1 MAITDWPENERPR
14 EKLLDRGAAALSD
27 AELLALFL
35 RVGMRGKTAVD
46 LARDLLARFGSLTRL
61 WAASAAEFSS
71 IPGMGLAKYAQ
82 LQAVV
87 ELARRALSEPLRDA
101 DVFESPGAVRDWL
114 RLRIGSLPHEV
125 FHVLLL
131 DARNRLI
138 DAVELF
144 RGTLT
149 QTSVYPREVVKLALT
164 RNAAAVILAHNHP
177 SGAAE
182 PSAADELLTRSLKQ
196 ALELVDIRVLDH
208 FIVTAHARP
217 ISFAERGLL

>member
-1 MAITDWPENERPR
+1 MAITDWPEDERPR
-14 EKLLDRGAAALSD
+14 EKLLGRGAAALSD

-35 RVGMRGKTAVD
+35 RVGVRGKSAVD
-46 LARDLLARFGSLTRL
+46 LARDLLGHFGSLTRL
-61 WAASAAEFSS
+61 CGAPAAEFAA
-71 IPGMGLAKYAQ
+71 IPGMGVAKYAQ
-82 LQAVV
+82 LQAVM
-87 ELARRALSEPLRDA
+87 ELARRALAEQMHDN

-125 FHVLLL
+125 FYVLLL

-138 DAVELF
+138 EAAELF

-149 QTSVYPREVVKLALT
+149 QTSVYPREVVKLALA

-182 PSAADELLTRSLKQ
+182 PSSADELLTRSLKQ

-217 ISFAERGLL
+217 LSFAERGLL